1 MFFKGSGNQGNFL
14 KAVHLHEENKKEDSA
29 NYRRVSLTSVSV
41 TVMGTVFMEAISKQM
56 KNKKVT
62 GSSQH
67 RLF

>member
-14 KAVHLHEENKKEDSA
+14 KAVRLHEENKKEDSA

-41 TVMGTVFMEAISKQM
+41 TVTGTVFMEAISKQM